1 MSLHGQKL
9 QFFPSFSLS
18 SVHIQDFALEG
29 GRGVRRQP
37 CRRTF
42 AALQKH
48 SGGILCGT
56 TRWDTCNKTSIYLAF
71 FLKRLTVL
79 LEKRNLPAFTST
91 LFTKNV
97 NFFYHRKYSLTKE
110 GGADCHA
117 ETFWILKIWNL
128 FFRLRNTVIISFDVF
143 SQYVDIWSWS
153 RLI

>member
-71 FLKRLTVL
+71 FLKDWLYCWKSGISRRSLVHCSL
-79 LEKRNLPAFTST
+79 KMY
-91 LFTKNV
+91 
-97 NFFYHRKYSLTKE
+97 FFYHRKYSLTKE